1 VKNILEWERQL
12 TMFIGEKV
20 KNAEEQNEV
29 YSVKFGISLLFLTKV
44 LKEKLIKNNLSM
56 WCAFQYMGMEQTD
69 TKNLISTIIFLEN
82 KDHIHVVADEN
93 KEIKAIHCSVFENG
107 GEKIVSLNDFSEKSD
122 NHGNLRKFIQK
133 EFIDEAKNR
142 LEFITG
148 AKII

>member
-1 VKNILEWERQL
+1 
-12 TMFIGEKV
+12 
-20 KNAEEQNEV
+20 
-29 YSVKFGISLLFLTKV
+29 
-44 LKEKLIKNNLSM
+44 
-56 WCAFQYMGMEQTD
+56 MGMEQTE